1 MIDIDEMEK
10 KMQQIAD
17 YYGLDAQ
24 LNQIVE
30 ECGELI
36 QAAAKYNRTKG
47 NGYDT
52 SVNPEAAYVNLVE
65 ELADVQLVVCQLV
78 YLMECGDE
86 VLNVTKSKIDRQ
98 LNRIGDKKPLK
109 LYIPIKQ
116 LNESDYKE
124 ICKECCCEFGK
135 K

>member
-17 YYGLDAQ
+17 CYGFDAQ
-24 LNQIVE
+24 LNQVVE

-52 SVNPEAAYVNLVE
+52 SVNSEAAYVNLVE

-78 YLMECGDE
+78 YLMKCGDE
-86 VLNVTKSKIDRQ
+86 VLHVTELKTDRQ
-98 LNRIGDKKPLK
+98 LKRIEKRKKEMQNAK
-109 LYIPIKQ
+109 
-116 LNESDYKE
+116 S
-124 ICKECCCEFGK
+124 
-135 K
+135 

>member
-1 MIDIDEMEK
+1 MTDINEMEK
-10 KMQQIAD
+10 KLQQIAD
-17 YYGLDAQ
+17 YYEFDAQ
-24 LNQIVE
+24 LNQVIE

-36 QAAAKYNRTKG
+36 QAAAKYNRKKG

-86 VLNVTKSKIDRQ
+86 VLNVTELKIDRQ
-98 LNRIGDKKPLK
+98 LKRMKKSRSK
-109 LYIPIKQ
+109 
-116 LNESDYKE
+116 
-124 ICKECCCEFGK
+124 
-135 K
+135 